1 MAGMNTKNSKDSYV
15 AGLAETLGNLSFL
28 EYQRIL
34 ARKTEFVECLEP
46 ILSSENKLSKSLLFL
61 KQSESVE

>member
-1 MAGMNTKNSKDSYV
+1 MAGIDTKNSHV
-15 AGLAETLGNLSFL
+15 AGVAETLGNLNFL

-34 ARKTEFVECLEP
+34 ARKTEFVECLEL

-61 KQSESVE
+61 KESEPVE

>member
-1 MAGMNTKNSKDSYV
+1 MAGIDTKNSKDSHV
-15 AGLAETLGNLSFL
+15 AGVAETLGNLSFL

-34 ARKTEFVECLEP
+34 ARKTEFVECLEL

-61 KQSESVE
+61 KESEPVE